1 MSILYQGVCDFEAST
16 SVDAASILTV
26 QRSKAAYFAWYINI
40 INILESNFVTRV
52 ESENQD
58 TAS

>member
-16 SVDAASILTV
+16 SVDASILTV